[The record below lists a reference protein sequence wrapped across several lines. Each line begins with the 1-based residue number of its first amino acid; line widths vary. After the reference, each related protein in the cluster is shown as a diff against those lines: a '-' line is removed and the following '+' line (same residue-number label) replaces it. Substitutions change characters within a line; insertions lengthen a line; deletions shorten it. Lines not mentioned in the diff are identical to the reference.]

1 MWPEII
7 KKDLKSE
14 EVQHIL
20 WGDLQTV
27 SFDGINTGTEKITA
41 SKHQV
46 VSMESE
52 QNRIRMNETNSEHQF
67 VSYRHKKF
75 GNVYH
80 RVMEGK

>member
-1 MWPEII
+1 MWPELI
-7 KKDLKSE
+7 KKDMKLEK
-14 EVQHIL
+14 VQKVF
-20 WGDLQTV
+20 WADLRAV
-27 SFDGINTGTEKITA
+27 SFDEINKEAVGTTQNKYL
-41 SKHQV
+41 V

-52 QNRIRMNETNSEHQF
+52 QNRIRMKETNSEHQL